1 MHFLIAPNAFKNTLT
16 AGEAAAAILEGFQ
29 ESGIPFTY
37 ELFPVGD
44 GGDGTG
50 DLLVDRFKGT
60 FVSASAHD
68 PIGRTINAK
77 YGLIDSGD
85 TAIIEMTYASGIKLL
100 EKSERDPL
108 HASSFGTGELIR
120 HALEQGARNLLIT
133 MGGSATVDGAT
144 GIMRALGFRF
154 LNDQREELLYIKDMG
169 ALHSIDNSSVDD
181 LSRRT
186 SFTVLCDVKNIIC
199 GPEGAAAVYGPQKGA
214 DHNAV
219 IELDGALQRLA
230 EILER
235 TTGKSIFQLTSG
247 GTAGGAAAGLYAL
260 LDATLFPGIDYFLDL
275 CHFGDALDKADVV
288 ITGEGGLDEQTMQGK
303 APFGVASRAK
313 AAGKKTVCIAGTVP
327 DQPGLS
333 MKAMFDLII
342 GTSQP
347 GSPVSHT
354 EAFKNLKETAG
365 KAAKQLVSQ
374 S

>member
-303 APFGVASRAK
+303 APFGVARRAK